1 MLLFVMDSLPAKY
14 KSKVEELYY
23 ECRDV
28 MFSTA
33 LGIVKNYSQAE
44 DIVQQAFIRIIRHID
59 RINDI
64 PADEVK
70 GYVIYIVRNLSLDY
84 LRKVKHDNTVP
95 FDSVEYSAD
104 NGETLENIAMVDF
117 QIDTVKEKLKEM
129 DDKYA
134 LPLILKYT
142 LQMSHSEIA
151 ELLDISIENVKVRCH
166 RGRKKLIEAI
176 TKEAIIG

>member
-1 MLLFVMDSLPAKY
+1 MLLFIIDSLPAKY
-14 KSKVEELYY
+14 KSKVEKLYY

-44 DIVQQAFIRIIRHID
+44 DIVQQAFIRIMKHID
-59 RINDI
+59 KINNI

-70 GYVIYIVRNLSLDY
+70 GYVIFIVKNLSFDY
-84 LRKVKHDNTVP
+84 LRKIKHDNTVP

-104 NGETLENIAMVDF
+104 NGELPENIVIVNF
-117 QIDTVKEKLKEM
+117 QIDAVKEKLKEM

-142 LQMSHSEIA
+142 LQLSHSEIA

-176 TKEAIIG
+176 AKEAVIG